1 MGHVLRLARQRKDP
15 GHLYQRTAKDQEGSY
30 LKKGWDTLFG

>member
-15 GHLYQRTAKDQEGSY
+15 GHLYQRPAKDQEGSY
-30 LKKGWDTLFG
+30 LKKGRDTFLG